1 MDAVLCALSWDAGRD
16 LSLTTLATLVEKA
29 ELASLI
35 GCKNAKCRIRGGTSD
50 DEPAHHL
57 RLRGGVGGGEL
68 RSRSGGGEPGEGR
81 GATEG
86 AECQGEGRSLEMKGA
101 VDQPGEPPEGRA
113 GPRRV
118 IDAEVQPGRGG
129 AKA

>member
-1 MDAVLCALSWDAGRD
+1 MG
-16 LSLTTLATLVEKA
+16 
-29 ELASLI
+29 
-35 GCKNAKCRIRGGTSD
+35 
-50 DEPAHHL
+50 
-57 RLRGGVGGGEL
+57 GGV
-68 RSRSGGGEPGEGR
+68 EPGEGR

-101 VDQPGEPPEGRA
+101 VGQPGEPPEGRA

-118 IDAEVQPGRGG
+118 IDAEVQPRRGG